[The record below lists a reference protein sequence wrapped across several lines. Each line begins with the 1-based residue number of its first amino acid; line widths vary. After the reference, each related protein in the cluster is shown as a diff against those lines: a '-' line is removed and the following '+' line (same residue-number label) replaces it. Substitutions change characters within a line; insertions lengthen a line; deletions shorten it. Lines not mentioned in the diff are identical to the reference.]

1 MFEIIRKD
9 IEAYQRR
16 IGGTRARQRIEVFRS
31 PGIHSVI
38 VYRFGRWLL
47 DRSMPIRILL
57 DPLYFLLYHRMRAKW
72 GIEIW
77 RQARIG
83 EGFIVQHFGS
93 VFVGS
98 TVIGK
103 NFIVHQDVTV
113 GLILEGIR
121 RGMPQIGDNV
131 TIAPGA
137 KVFGKITIGNNVK
150 IGPNAVVLK
159 SVPDNAIV
167 TVHEPR
173 AVIFPEGYN
182 VTDAMRNTKPI
193 STTKK

>member
-1 MFEIIRKD
+1 MFDIIRKD
-9 IEAYQRR
+9 IKAYQRR
-16 IGGTRARQRIEVFRS
+16 IGGTRARQRIEVLRS

-47 DRSMPIRILL
+47 ESSLPIRILL
-57 DPLYFLLYHRMRAKW
+57 DPLYFFLYHRMRAKW

-137 KVFGKITIGNNVK
+137 KVLGSITIGNNVK
-150 IGPNAVVLK
+150 IGPNVVVLK
-159 SVPDNAIV
+159 SIPDNAIV
-167 TVHEPR
+167 SVREPLI
-173 AVIFPEGYN
+173 VIFPEEYR
-182 VTDAMRNTKPI
+182 VVPAARSTKQI
-193 STTKK
+193 STEEK